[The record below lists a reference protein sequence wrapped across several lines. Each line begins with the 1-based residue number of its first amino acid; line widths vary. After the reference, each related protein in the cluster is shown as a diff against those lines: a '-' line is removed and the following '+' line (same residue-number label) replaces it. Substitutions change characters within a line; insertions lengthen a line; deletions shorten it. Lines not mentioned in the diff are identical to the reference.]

1 MAEEIKLDENI
12 TIRDAFKITGRDTKT
27 TTNPKTK
34 VQTTRPNPILKN
46 LEKAGISLDSPFS
59 VFQDENTSLKLAEA
73 VKGKTGKGGA
83 NTFVELGVVENNLKT
98 KYERRTKQ
106 AFPFIKVFGADGFL
120 QKSPDLLAKYPE
132 ILKQPRREDKFV
144 KIPEGKIS
152 LKNIA
157 QGISEIPDADVRAAV
172 AFNALVPLRPS
183 EITSLKAE
191 DIDFKTGAI
200 SKEWRR
206 VNKIRNPV
214 ELPEV
219 ALSILKNQQLKGGE
233 YLFGDVDANDMS
245 AAVRK
250 HVKPKFEDFIS
261 SMGREIKG
269 SKDFRKIIPSII
281 ATELGQGKYV
291 SQIMGHAKYDQIT
304 DTLAKMTQ
312 DRYLSP
318 ILDKT
323 GPTPKLALVSLQNMY
338 GEVLK
343 LDSINELAGEFDLDL
358 PELTALK
365 APRINV
371 ISQDQDIVSDVRVK
385 GELTDRDL
393 ELIEER
399 KTARRAELGER
410 TSKAELGKI
419 QADIAKEKAK
429 PELFAAREATLE
441 QDIDFKLKKQA
452 LTKQKKEEE
461 RLVTEAE
468 QKKIRD
474 EEIKENSKTI
484 RDKLGNTRMFGKFLG
499 IGGLMYSATLIPE
512 DFSAAK
518 AANIRAMED
527 ETDDSF
533 EARMRRG
540 ASAVMGPGGAAG
552 VEAGARFLDPGIQAA
567 AEFGP
572 KLARETFGATNIAD
586 ATLTDDPNRPFK
598 TREMLLAEQQT
609 MQDKADQQQ
618 YRQQVSAQVGDE
630 LEVQKQMNLKKQ
642 SEDFSREAERKS
654 QLSLDEQINE
664 MLSQR
669 R

>member
-59 VFQDENTSLKLAEA
+59 VFQDENTSIKLAEA

-83 NTFVELGVVENNLKT
+83 NTFVELDVVENNLKT

-106 AFPFIKVFGADGFL
+106 AFPFIKVFGATGFL

-132 ILKQPRREDKFV
+132 TFKQPRREDKFV
-144 KIPEGKIS
+144 RIPEGKIS

-157 QGISEIPDADVRAAV
+157 QGISEIPDADTRAAV
-172 AFNALVPLRPS
+172 AFNALIPLRPS

-245 AAVRK
+245 AAIRK

-261 SMGREIKG
+261 TMGREIKG

-343 LDSINELAGEFDLDL
+343 LGTINELAGEFDLDL
-358 PELTALK
+358 PDLTSK
-365 APRINV
+365 GSPRIN
-371 ISQDQDIVSDVRVK
+371 IIPQDQDIVSGVRVK

-393 ELIEER
+393 DLIEEIKTTR
-399 KTARRAELGER
+399 KAELGAR
-410 TSKAELGKI
+410 TSKAEFEKI
-419 QADIAKEKAK
+419 QADIAREKAK
-429 PELFAAREATLE
+429 PKLFAAREATRE
-441 QDIDFKLKKQA
+441 QDIDEKLKKQE
-452 LTKQKKEEE
+452 LTKQKKEEK
-461 RLVTEAE
+461 RLISEKAQLDADLEELDEAE
-468 QKKIRD
+468 
-474 EEIKENSKTI
+474 NSVKG
-484 RDKLGNTRMFGKFLG
+484 KLGNTKLFGKFLKVLGPIGVG
-499 IGGLMYSATLIPE
+499 ISATVASQRAEAEGKTPFEQTFYAASEVLPVSAYDIE
-512 DFSAAK
+512 DLGKFTA
-518 AANIRAMED
+518 
-527 ETDDSF
+527 
-533 EARMRRG
+533 EAR
-540 ASAVMGPGGAAG
+540 
-552 VEAGARFLDPGIQAA
+552 EKGI
-567 AEFGP
+567 P
-572 KLARETFGATNIAD
+572 KALGLNTEKQEQMNIQRKERLARRSE
-586 ATLTDDPNRPFK
+586 R
-598 TREMLLAEQQT
+598 
-609 MQDKADQQQ
+609 
-618 YRQQVSAQVGDE
+618 VSSAN
-630 LEVQKQMNLKKQ
+630 KP
-642 SEDFSREAERKS
+642 
-654 QLSLDEQINE
+654 SLDDQINQL
-664 MLSQR
+664 LSGR
-669 R
+669 

>member
-83 NTFVELGVVENNLKT
+83 NTFVELDVVENNLKT

-106 AFPFIKVFGADGFL
+106 AFPFIKVFGATGFL

-132 ILKQPRREDKFV
+132 TFKQPRREDKF
-144 KIPEGKIS
+144 KGIPEGKIS

-157 QGISEIPDADVRAAV
+157 QGISEIPDADTRAAV
-172 AFNALVPLRPS
+172 AFNALIPLRPS

-200 SKEWRR
+200 SEEWKR

-245 AAVRK
+245 TAVRK
-250 HVKPKFEDFIS
+250 YVKPKFEDFIS
-261 SMGREIKG
+261 TMGREIKG

-291 SQIMGHAKYDQIT
+291 SQIMGHKKYDEIT

-312 DRYLSP
+312 DRYISP

-323 GPTPKLALVSLQNMY
+323 GPTPKLALISLQNMY

-343 LDSINELAGEFDLDL
+343 LGTINELAGEFDLDL
-358 PELTALK
+358 PDLTSK
-365 APRINV
+365 GSPRINIV
-371 ISQDQDIVSDVRVK
+371 PQDQDIVSGVRVK

-393 ELIEER
+393 DLIEELKATR
-399 KTARRAELGER
+399 KAELGAR
-410 TSKAELGKI
+410 TSKAEFEKI
-419 QADIAKEKAK
+419 QSDIAREKAK
-429 PELFAAREATLE
+429 PELYAERAKTLDL
-441 QDIDFKLKKQA
+441 DIDEKLRKQE
-452 LTKQKKEEE
+452 LTKQKKEEK
-461 RLVTEAE
+461 RLALEAE
-468 QKKIRD
+468 QKKVRD
-474 EEIKENSKTI
+474 EEIAEDSKALKE
-484 RDKLGNTRMFGKFLG
+484 KLGNTKMFGKFL
-499 IGGLMYSATLIPE
+499 
-512 DFSAAK
+512 K
-518 AANIRAMED
+518 AAGPFAGPLGVGVSMYAADVRAEEEGKSPFEKTLFTASEVLPISAYDIED
-527 ETDDSF
+527 LGKFTA
-533 EARMRRG
+533 EAREVG
-540 ASAVMGPGGAAG
+540 IPKALG
-552 VEAGARFLDPGIQAA
+552 LDTEKQEQMNIQRK
-567 AEFGP
+567 ER
-572 KLARETFGATNIAD
+572 LARRSE
-586 ATLTDDPNRPFK
+586 R
-598 TREMLLAEQQT
+598 
-609 MQDKADQQQ
+609 
-618 YRQQVSAQVGDE
+618 VSSAN
-630 LEVQKQMNLKKQ
+630 KP
-642 SEDFSREAERKS
+642 
-654 QLSLDEQINE
+654 SLDDQINQL
-664 MLSQR
+664 LSGR
-669 R
+669 

>member
-34 VQTTRPNPILKN
+34 VKTTRPNPILKN

-132 ILKQPRREDKFV
+132 IFKQPRREDVFKGV
-144 KIPEGKIS
+144 PEAKVS

-157 QGISEIPDADVRAAV
+157 QGISEIPDADTRAAV

-183 EITSLKAE
+183 EITSLKPE

-219 ALSILKNQQLKGGE
+219 ALSILKNQKLKGGE

-261 SMGREIKG
+261 TMGREIKG
-269 SKDFRKIIPSII
+269 VKDFRKIIPSII

-323 GPTPKLALVSLQNMY
+323 GPTPKIALVSLQNMY

-343 LDSINELAGEFDLDL
+343 LNTINELAGEFDLNLPDL
-358 PELTALK
+358 TSK
-365 APRINV
+365 GSPRIN
-371 ISQDQDIVSDVRVK
+371 IIPQDQDIVSGVRVK

-393 ELIEER
+393 DLIEELRATR
-399 KTARRAELGER
+399 KAELGAR
-410 TSKAELGKI
+410 TSKAELEKI
-419 QADIAKEKAK
+419 QSDIAKEKAK
-429 PELFAAREATLE
+429 PDLFAAREATLE
-441 QDIDFKLKKQA
+441 QDIDFKLKKQE
-452 LTKQKKEEE
+452 LTKQKRQEKKLADEKAQLNLDLED
-461 RLVTEAE
+461 LDKTE
-468 QKKIRD
+468 K
-474 EEIKENSKTI
+474 EIK
-484 RDKLGNTRMFGKFLG
+484 DKLGNTKLFGKFLG
-499 IGGLMYSATLIPE
+499 IGGIIYGATLIPE
-512 DFSAAK
+512 DFSAAR
-518 AANIRAMED
+518 AANIKAMKD

-533 EARMRRG
+533 EAQLRRG
-540 ASAVMGPGGAAG
+540 ASRAVGPDVIAG
-552 VEAGARFLDPGIQAA
+552 IEAGARFLDPGVALA
-567 AEFGP
+567 AEYGP
-572 KLARETFGATNIAD
+572 DLVKSTIGTKTVAD
-586 ATLTDDPNRPFK
+586 ATLRPGMRPA
-598 TREMLLAEQQT
+598 TQT
-609 MQDKADQQQ
+609 ELMRPIEKKALINVAD
-618 YRQQVSAQVGDE
+618 DE

-642 SEDFSREAERKS
+642 SEDFRREAERKS

>member
-12 TIRDAFKITGRDTKT
+12 TIRDAFKIAGRDTKT

-34 VQTTRPNPILKN
+34 VQTTRPNPVLKN

-59 VFQDENTSLKLAEA
+59 VFQNEETSLKLAEA

-132 ILKQPRREDKFV
+132 ILKQPRRKDVFE
-144 KIPEGKIS
+144 KIPEAKVS

-172 AFNALVPLRPS
+172 AFNSLVPLRPS

-214 ELPEV
+214 ELPEI
-219 ALSILKNQQLKGGE
+219 ALSILKNQQLKGNE
-233 YLFGDVDANDMS
+233 YLFGDVEAKEMS
-245 AAVRK
+245 AAVKK
-250 HVKPKFEDFIS
+250 HVAPKFADWVQT
-261 SMGREIKG
+261 MGREIKG

-291 SQIMGHAKYDQIT
+291 SQIMGHTKYDQIT
-304 DTLAKMTQ
+304 ETLSKMTQ

-318 ILDKT
+318 VLDKT
-323 GPTPKLALVSLQNMY
+323 GPTPKIALVSLQNMY

-343 LDSINELAGEFDLDL
+343 LGSINELAGEFDLDL
-358 PELTALK
+358 PDLTSK
-365 APRINV
+365 GSPKIN
-371 ISQDQDIVSDVRVK
+371 IIPQDQEIVSDVRVK
-385 GELTDRDL
+385 GELTDEDL
-393 ELIEER
+393 DLIEER

-419 QADIAKEKAK
+419 KTDIEIEKAK
-429 PELFAAREATLE
+429 PDLFAAREATLE
-441 QDIDFKLKKQA
+441 QDIDFKLKKQK
-452 LTKQKKEEE
+452 LTKQKKEEK
-461 RLVTEAE
+461 RLADEKAQLNLDLEELDETE
-468 QKKIRD
+468 KKI
-474 EEIKENSKTI
+474 K
-484 RDKLGNTRMFGKFLG
+484 DKLGNTKLFGKFLG
-499 IGGLMYSATLIPE
+499 IGGLIYGATLIPE
-512 DFSAAK
+512 EFSAAK
-518 AANIRAMED
+518 AANIKAMDD

-540 ASAVMGPGGAAG
+540 ASRAVGPDVIAG
-552 VEAGARFLDPGIQAA
+552 VEAGARFLDPGVEVA
-567 AEFGP
+567 AEYGP
-572 KLARETFGATNIAD
+572 ELVKETFGATTDAD
-586 ATLTDDPNRPFK
+586 ATLRGDPNRPFK

-609 MQDKADQQQ
+609 MQDKANQQQ
-618 YRQQVSAQVGDE
+618 YRQQVSPQVDDE
-630 LEVQKQMNLKKQ
+630 LAIQKQMNLKKQ

-654 QLSLDEQINE
+654 QLTLDEQINE
-664 MLSQR
+664 MLLQR

>member
-27 TTNPKTK
+27 VTNPKTK
-34 VQTTRPNPILKN
+34 VQTTRPNPVLKN

-59 VFQDENTSLKLAEA
+59 VFQNEETSLKLAEA

-83 NTFVELGVVENNLKT
+83 NTFVELDVVENNLKT

-106 AFPFIKVFGADGFL
+106 AFPFIKVFGATGFL

-132 ILKQPRREDKFV
+132 TFKQPRRTDLFK
-144 KIPEGKIS
+144 KIPEAKVS

-172 AFNALVPLRPS
+172 AFNSLVPLRPS

-200 SKEWRR
+200 SDEWKR

-219 ALSILKNQQLKGGE
+219 ALSILKNQNLKGGE
-233 YLFGDVDANDMS
+233 YLFGDVEAKEMT
-245 AAVRK
+245 AAVKK
-250 HVKPKFEDFIS
+250 HVAPKFAEWVQT
-261 SMGREIKG
+261 MGREIKG

-291 SQIMGHAKYDQIT
+291 SQIMGHTQYDQIS
-304 DTLAKMTQ
+304 DTISKMTQ

-318 ILDKT
+318 VLDKT
-323 GPTPKLALVSLQNMY
+323 GPSPKIALVSLQNMY
-338 GEVLK
+338 AEVLK
-343 LDSINELAGEFDLDL
+343 LDSINELVGEFDLNL
-358 PELTALK
+358 PELTSK
-365 APRINV
+365 GSPRINV
-371 ISQDQDIVSDVRVK
+371 IPQDQEIVSDVRVK
-385 GELTDRDL
+385 GELTDEDL
-393 ELIEER
+393 DLIEER
-399 KTARRAELGER
+399 RTARRAELTAKAKVAEKTGLE
-410 TSKAELGKI
+410 AELETLKLKPQI
-419 QADIAKEKAK
+419 LEEKRKSVDA
-429 PELFAAREATLE
+429 
-441 QDIDFKLKKQA
+441 DIDFEIEKADLKKQKKREKLDA
-452 LTKQKKEEE
+452 QNKLDFEENQKQHQETKKQLK
-461 RLVTEAE
+461 
-468 QKKIRD
+468 
-474 EEIKENSKTI
+474 
-484 RDKLGNTRMFGKFLG
+484 DKLGNTKLFGKFLG
-499 IGGLMYSATLIPE
+499 IGGLIYGATLIPE

-540 ASAVMGPGGAAG
+540 ASRAVGPDVIAG
-552 VEAGARFLDPGIQAA
+552 VEAGARFLDPGIALA
-567 AEFGP
+567 AEYGP
-572 KLARETFGATNIAD
+572 ELVESTVGTKSVAD
-586 ATLTDDPNRPFK
+586 ATLRPGMK
-598 TREMLLAEQQT
+598 PATQEELMRPIQKEALT
-609 MQDKADQQQ
+609 GVAD
-618 YRQQVSAQVGDE
+618 DE

-642 SEDFSREAERKS
+642 SEDFRSEAERKS

-664 MLSQR
+664 MLLQR

>member
-59 VFQDENTSLKLAEA
+59 VFQNEETSLKLAEA

-83 NTFVELGVVENNLKT
+83 NTFVELGVVENDLRT

-120 QKSPDLLAKYPE
+120 QKSSDLLDKYPE
-132 ILKQPRREDKFV
+132 TFKQPRREDKFK
-144 KIPEGKIS
+144 KIPKGEIS

-157 QGISEIPDADVRAAV
+157 QGISEIPDADTRAAV

-191 DIDFKTGAI
+191 DIDFQTGAI
-200 SKEWRR
+200 SEEWKR

-219 ALSILKNQQLKGGE
+219 ALSILKNQQLKGNE
-233 YLFGDVDANDMS
+233 FLFGDVDANDMS

-250 HVKPKFEDFIS
+250 HVKPKFQDFIS
-261 SMGREIKG
+261 TMGREIKG

-291 SQIMGHAKYDQIT
+291 SQIMGHKKYDQIA

-312 DRYLSP
+312 DRYISP

-323 GPTPKLALVSLQNMY
+323 GPTPKIALISLQNMY

-343 LDSINELAGEFDLDL
+343 LSTINELASEFDLDL
-358 PELTALK
+358 PDLTSK
-365 APRINV
+365 GSPRIN
-371 ISQDQDIVSDVRVK
+371 IIPQDQDIVSGVRVK
-385 GELTDRDL
+385 GELTDKDL
-393 ELIEER
+393 DLIEELRATR
-399 KTARRAELGER
+399 KAELGER

-419 QADIAKEKAK
+419 RADIAKEKAK

-441 QDIDFKLKKQA
+441 QDIDFKLKKQE
-452 LTKQKKEEE
+452 LTKQKRQEK
-461 RLVTEAE
+461 LDA
-468 QKKIRD
+468 QKKLD
-474 EEIKENSKTI
+474 FEESQKQHQETKNQLKE
-484 RDKLGNTRMFGKFLG
+484 KLGNTKMFGKFLG
-499 IGGLMYSATLIPE
+499 IGGIIYGATFIPE
-512 DFSAAK
+512 DFSAAE

-533 EARMRRG
+533 EARIRRG
-540 ASAVMGPGGAAG
+540 ASRIIGPSGAAG
-552 VEAGARFLDPGIQAA
+552 VEAGAKFLDPGIQVAT
-567 AEFGP
+567 EYGP
-572 KLARETFGATNIAD
+572 ELVKETFGATDVAD
-586 ATLTDDPNRPFK
+586 ATLTGDPNRPFK

-609 MQDKADQQQ
+609 MQDKANQQQ
-618 YRQQVSAQVGDE
+618 YRQQVSPQVDDE
-630 LEVQKQMNLKKQ
+630 LAIQKQMNLRKQ

>member
-12 TIRDAFKITGRDTKT
+12 TIRDAFKIAGRDTKT

-34 VQTTRPNPILKN
+34 VQTTRPNPVLKN

-59 VFQDENTSLKLAEA
+59 VFQNEETSLKLAEA

-132 ILKQPRREDKFV
+132 ILKQPRRKDVFE
-144 KIPEGKIS
+144 KIPEAKVS

-172 AFNALVPLRPS
+172 AFNSLVPLRPS

-214 ELPEV
+214 ELPEI
-219 ALSILKNQQLKGGE
+219 ALSILKNQQLKGNE
-233 YLFGDVDANDMS
+233 YLFGDVEAKEMS
-245 AAVRK
+245 AAVKK
-250 HVKPKFEDFIS
+250 HVAPKFADWVQT
-261 SMGREIKG
+261 MGREIKG

-291 SQIMGHAKYDQIT
+291 SQIMGHTKYDQIT
-304 DTLAKMTQ
+304 ETLSKMTQ

-318 ILDKT
+318 VLDKT
-323 GPTPKLALVSLQNMY
+323 GPTPKIALVSLQNMY

-343 LDSINELAGEFDLDL
+343 LGSINELAGEFDLDL
-358 PELTALK
+358 PDLTSK
-365 APRINV
+365 GSPKIN
-371 ISQDQDIVSDVRVK
+371 IIPQDQEIVSDVRVK
-385 GELTDRDL
+385 GELTDEDL
-393 ELIEER
+393 DLIEER
-399 KTARRAELGER
+399 KTARREELGER

-419 QADIAKEKAK
+419 KTDIEIEKAK
-429 PELFAAREATLE
+429 PDLFAAREATLE
-441 QDIDFKLKKQA
+441 QDIDFKLKKQK
-452 LTKQKKEEE
+452 LTKQKKEEK
-461 RLVTEAE
+461 RLADEKAQLNLDLEELDETE
-468 QKKIRD
+468 KKI
-474 EEIKENSKTI
+474 K
-484 RDKLGNTRMFGKFLG
+484 DKLGNTKLFGKFLG
-499 IGGLMYSATLIPE
+499 IGGLIYGATLIPE

-518 AANIRAMED
+518 AANIKAMED

-540 ASAVMGPGGAAG
+540 ASRAVGPDVIAG
-552 VEAGARFLDPGIQAA
+552 VEAGARFLDPGVEVA
-567 AEFGP
+567 AEYGP
-572 KLARETFGATNIAD
+572 ELVKETFGATTVAD
-586 ATLTDDPNRPFK
+586 ATLRPGMK
-598 TREMLLAEQQT
+598 QATQEELMRPIQ
-609 MQDKADQQQ
+609 K
-618 YRQQVSAQVGDE
+618 RE
-630 LEVQKQMNLKKQ
+630 LETVADDERAIQEQMNIRKM

-654 QLSLDEQINE
+654 QLTLDEQINE